1 VISWHAMGVFS
12 NIKRIVS
19 LFCVEE
25 IEMSRVTLA
34 QWQMLAAV
42 VDHGGF
48 ARAAEAVHKS
58 PSTLNHAVHKLEE
71 QLGVQ
76 VLEPIGRQVR
86 LTEAGELLLRRAR
99 QLIESAASLE
109 DVASR
114 LAAGLEAEVV
124 VAIDQV
130 FPAAAQAK
138 ALERFS
144 AIYPQVRVQLHESV
158 LNGGIEMLYDSRA
171 DLVVSS
177 IEAQGFLGE
186 PLVTVRFM
194 AVAHPL
200 HALHQ
205 LGRSLDLRDLAQ
217 HRQLVVRDS
226 ALRQSTNAG
235 WLKAEQR
242 WTVGHLNTS
251 LDMLRRG
258 LGFAWMPETRIADEL
273 KSGQL
278 KPLPLTAGGIR
289 EVPIQLIFRDRDRA
303 GPAAHAMAEALKQ
316 AVASECSVHDST
328 YSNEQA

>member
-1 VISWHAMGVFS
+1 
-12 NIKRIVS
+12 
-19 LFCVEE
+19 
-25 IEMSRVTLA
+25 MSRVTLA

-76 VLEPIGRQVR
+76 VLEPVGRQVR

-99 QLIESAASLE
+99 QLIESAESLE

-124 VAIDQV
+124 LAIDQV

-144 AIYPQVRVQLHESV
+144 ETYPQVRVQLFESV
-158 LNGGIEMLYDSRA
+158 LNGGIEMLYDGRA
-171 DLVVSS
+171 DMVISG

-186 PLVTVRFM
+186 PLVMVRFV
-194 AVAHPL
+194 AVAHPDHVL
-200 HALHQ
+200 HR

-242 WTVGHLNTS
+242 WTVSHLNTS
-251 LDMLRRG
+251 LDMLKRG
-258 LGFAWMPETRIADEL
+258 LGFAWMPETRIEEEL
-273 KSGQL
+273 REGQL
-278 KPLPLTAGGIR
+278 KPLPLAAGSIR
-289 EVPIQLIFRDRDRA
+289 EVPIQLIFRDQDRA
-303 GPAAHAMAEALKQ
+303 GPAAHAMAAALRQ
-316 AVASECSVHDST
+316 AVAECVPEDST
-328 YSNEQA
+328 VSNEKR